1 MQNALS
7 IVVVIVGVQRVPNP
21 AMSAR
26 RKSLNVDSPEIEK
39 RDCSSS
45 FEPGIE
51 SERLFYPWE
60 HEVDEGSGTDELTRL
75 FAKAK
80 KSALK
85 AVQDWT
91 VLQWIGFFLPCVRWL
106 KSYTTMLFVF
116 DLIAGVSV
124 GFMVVPQGIAYAS
137 SAGVPS
143 VFGLYGAFLPCIVY
157 SLMGTSRQ
165 LSVGPV
171 AVTSLLIYANLQS
184 LIPCASSISNP
195 NTVSTPEDIACQNTY
210 NDAAIQ
216 VAFIVACLYTA
227 IGLLRMGWI
236 MKFLSHSVIS
246 GFMTGAAVTI
256 GIGQVKYVLGYS
268 ISMGS
273 STALQNYI
281 QQYAANIWQLRWQ
294 EYIMGITCMFV
305 LVFFKYMDRLWKP
318 LKYIRSF
325 GPLFV
330 FVIGIGAVYI
340 GNVDKLRNGGL
351 ATIGNIPAGL
361 PPWTAGIWS
370 FTDSGP
376 SFTALMPTCVVVL
389 FVDLLESTSIAR
401 ALARKNG
408 YELDYN
414 REIVGLGLANFAGA
428 MSSCYSTTGSFSRSA
443 VADNAGAKTPMAQFV
458 CGWVV
463 AFVLIFLTN
472 FFSRVPKNI
481 LGSIIIVSVSS
492 LVEYE
497 QAIYLWKVN
506 KTDLLVWLAA
516 CSGVLFYSV
525 EVGLAIAIGLA
536 VLLVMYQ
543 AAFPHTAVL
552 GRLSNS
558 ANVYRNIKQ
567 YPDAQMIPGI
577 LAFRIDAPL
586 FYGNVKG
593 LEDRIE
599 RLIMKYSNWSKA
611 QGAERLEFLLLD
623 MTPIHHVD
631 SMGLHF
637 LEDLV
642 FSMRAKGITLVLAN
656 PNHKVV
662 RAWSSIK
669 LPELLGKD
677 NIFVSIHDAVIFA
690 QQRLSEKG
698 ICTKTVSI
706 VSRIP
711 SSSDSKVI

>member
-1 MQNALS
+1 MTS
-7 IVVVIVGVQRVPNP
+7 
-21 AMSAR
+21 R
-26 RKSLNVDSPEIEK
+26 RKSMTTESLESDKNDCIYTSVLEPETEVQ
-39 RDCSSS
+39 R
-45 FEPGIE
+45 F
-51 SERLFYPWE
+51 FYPWN
-60 HEVDEGSGTDELTRL
+60 HEVDEGSGADELSRL
-75 FAKAK
+75 LTKAK
-80 KSALK
+80 RSTIK
-85 AVQDWT
+85 AFQEWT
-91 VLQWIGFFLPCVRWL
+91 LLQWIGFFLPCVRWL
-106 KSYTTMLFVF
+106 KSYTWILFVY

-124 GFMVVPQGIAYAS
+124 GIMVVPQGIAYAS

-171 AVTSLLIYANLQS
+171 AVTSLLIYSNFQA
-184 LIPCASSISNP
+184 LIPCAASISNP
-195 NTVSTPEDIACQNTY
+195 NTVSTPEEIACQNTY
-210 NDAAIQ
+210 NNAAIQ

-227 IGLLRMGWI
+227 VGLLRMGWM

-246 GFMTGAAVTI
+246 GFMTGAAITI
-256 GIGQVKYVLGYS
+256 GIGQAKYVLGYS

-294 EYIMGITCMFV
+294 EYIMGITCIYV
-305 LVFFKYMDRLWKP
+305 LVLFKYLDRIWLP
-318 LKYIRSF
+318 LKHVKSF

-330 FVIGIGAVYI
+330 CIIGIGAAYI
-340 GNVDKLRNGGL
+340 GNVGMLKNGGL
-351 ATIGNIPAGL
+351 ATIGNIPPGL

-370 FTDSGP
+370 FSTDGP
-376 SFTALMPTCVVVL
+376 SFTDLIPTCAVVL
-389 FVDLLESTSIAR
+389 CVDLLESTSIAR

-428 MSSCYSTTGSFSRSA
+428 MSSCYTTTGSFCRSA
-443 VADNAGAKTPMAQFV
+443 VANNAGAKTPMAQFV

-463 AFVLIFLTN
+463 AFVLIFLTT
-472 FFSRVPKNI
+472 FFSRIPKN
-481 LGSIIIVSVSS
+481 LMGSIVIVAVSS

-567 YPDAQMIPGI
+567 YPDAQMTPGI

-593 LEDRIE
+593 LEDKIE
-599 RLIMKYSNWSKA
+599 RLINKYSNWSAA

-642 FSMRAKGITLVLAN
+642 FSMRAKGITLGLAN

-662 RAWSSIK
+662 RAWSAIK
-669 LPELLGKD
+669 LPELLGRD
-677 NIFVSIHDAVIFA
+677 NIFVSIHDAIMFA

-698 ICTKTVSI
+698 VCTKAVSI
-706 VSRIP
+706 VSQIP
-711 SSSDSKVI
+711 SSSDCGSL